1 MAKSASPIRLEK
13 SLMST
18 AKVSASL
25 NKRSVAEQIEY
36 WAEIG
41 RSVDKVIDPE
51 TIIKIKSGLSKLNI
65 DDTQDAP
72 VDADLVFAELESDR
86 NSGELTNVIIK
97 STYRYQAS
105 ETHHGFL
112 DQIDALGKVVCGHF
126 VNGLFEPLNGP
137 NS

>member
-1 MAKSASPIRLEK
+1 MAKHNSPIRLEK
-13 SLMST
+13 NLMT
-18 AKVSASL
+18 AAQHAALLHKRTAS
-25 NKRSVAEQIEY
+25 EQIEY

-137 NS
+137 IS